1 MTDIETKIREIID
14 GHIAPA
20 LATHGGGIEFVDFD
34 EPSGML
40 RVDLV
45 GMCGG
50 CPHAQE
56 TMRGMVEEA
65 IKSAVPEVREVV
77 RI

>member
-1 MTDIETKIREIID
+1 MSEIETRIQSVIDESIR
-14 GHIAPA
+14 PA
-20 LATHGGGIEFVDFD
+20 LAMHGGGIDFVDFD

-40 RVDLV
+40 RIDLT

-50 CPHAQE
+50 CPHAQA
-56 TMRGMVEEA
+56 TISGMVEGA
-65 IKSAVPEVREVV
+65 IREVVPEVKEVV